1 MKRLLSSLATITLI
15 GGSVANV
22 VAFKQINQQQKI
34 KDPTPKGRNWMA
46 SNEDV
51 EDIAG
56 KLFHKTIKLDPNTW
70 LGKNL
75 AADQAAVNAAI
86 VKQGIL
92 TADEVQYVTWNSLQ
106 IKVAGWYWNEG
117 FTVKKD
123 GATAT
128 GSVAIN
134 AATGETTAQIAAKL
148 SKATLK
154 FNYDWWNGK
163 SLKDNWAQISQ
174 IITNEHLLTKAET
187 SVVTGLATYKTI
199 SGTGQ
204 FAIQMHVNDGN
215 TDSIATPH
223 INVVNDGLSAD
234 ELANQ
239 LHTRGQYHERYHN
252 DVYYLNGNA
261 AGLYADN
268 ATVYKNLRTLLL
280 NDHGCKYTQTQ
291 VNGIVLPHVKLTNGP
306 NGNNVTGS
314 VLIDG
319 QTAKVTIQLVAY
331 TSSFIDME
339 NCRNNHLHLNVELAP
354 DVINYLWS
362 NYFSQNTNLT
372 NCLSDFYQGLDDND
386 FGREMPSIGKWFVAY
401 WDRLEAWMAVYGDA
415 SQTETA
421 IVLGQSQTTEGF
433 TAGYAANKAFAQA
446 LYNQIEAK
454 AYTND
459 YLTVNFEWYYAYQ
472 DAGLDD
478 IYTTQYWHIW

>member
-1 MKRLLSSLATITLI
+1 MKKLLTSLATITLI
-15 GGSVANV
+15 GGSVANAA
-22 VAFKQINQQQKI
+22 AFKQINPRQNI
-34 KDPTPKGRNWMA
+34 NDPTTKANETA

-51 EDIAG
+51 EDIAS

-86 VKQGIL
+86 VQQGIL

-148 SKATLK
+148 SKATLQ

-163 SLKDNWAQISQ
+163 NLKDNWAQISQ
-174 IITNEHLLTKAET
+174 IIANEHLLTKAET

-234 ELANQ
+234 ELANR

-252 DVYYLNGNA
+252 DVYFLNGNA

-268 ATVYKNLRTLLL
+268 PTVYKNLRTLLL

-306 NGNNVTGS
+306 NGNDVTGS

-319 QTAKVTIQLVAY
+319 QTAKVTIELVAY

-354 DVINYLWS
+354 DLINYLWS
-362 NYFSQNTNLT
+362 NCFSGEDLT
-372 NCLSDFYQGLDDND
+372 SCLCEFYQGLNDND
-386 FGREMPSIGKWFVAY
+386 FDTSLAPAKKWFVAY

-415 SQTETA
+415 GHNESQIARDQAETQYW
-421 IVLGQSQTTEGF
+421 VLSQ
-433 TAGYAANKAFAQA
+433 GYAGNKAFAQA
-446 LYNQIEAK
+446 LYNQVKAK
-454 AYTND
+454 AYTNE
-459 YLTVNFEWYYAYQ
+459 YLTVNFVWYYAYQ
-472 DAGLDD
+472 DAGSDD
-478 IYTTQYWHIW
+478 IYTTEYWHIW